1 PREPVKVVTWSSAA
15 CISPKTSAKPAISKF
30 PTAWPASAPVPPKR
44 CCNVVAHSWPLSSSG
59 LRADSAIRRSP
70 GGMISS
76 SRRKR
81 PEEPPSSATVT
92 MAEILV
98 GSHCREA
105 SKFWNRPCPPP
116 RHAILTEE
124 VLNTL
129 LRGLKSSACL
139 KPSGQAGQKKDVKEL
154 SAR

>member
-1 PREPVKVVTWSSAA
+1 
-15 CISPKTSAKPAISKF
+15 
-30 PTAWPASAPVPPKR
+30 
-44 CCNVVAHSWPLSSSG
+44 LSSSG

-81 PEEPPSSATVT
+81 PEEPPASATVT

-98 GSHCREA
+98 GSHCRAA
-105 SKFWNRPCPPP
+105 SKGWNRPCPAP
-116 RHAILTEE
+116 RHAIFTEE
-124 VLNTL
+124 VLNAPL
-129 LRGLKSSACL
+129 SGLQSPACM
-139 KPSGQAGQKKDVKEL
+139 KPSGQPGQEKDVKEL